1 MANPA
6 ILDLNTLV
14 QAGIDPKTGLPLKVS
29 NGLACGL
36 KDNVLAQLSIVDR

>member
-6 ILDLNTLV
+6 ILDLNTLI
-14 QAGIDPKTGLPLKVS
+14 QAGIDPKNGLPIKVS
-29 NGLACGL
+29 NDLGCGL